1 MLVPIS
7 PIVSIQAPVP
17 VTTNE
22 SNPILLTLDV
32 VSIEILYFVC
42 SGNIVQNN
50 FSNLLYFR

>member
-50 FSNLLYFR
+50 LCIVTYCT